1 MNRRAGPIDVRC
13 IVLCLAAFAVGLAG
27 CELPAVSVQAVNLG
41 VKLKPVPP
49 EQVKL
54 YAGEPPRPPTLLLG
68 SVAVD
73 SLGDGEAVG
82 NAARREFGPIGA
94 DAIIHVRLTKLNGYV
109 LRTGLSG
116 LAVRMT
122 P

>member
-1 MNRRAGPIDVRC
+1 MSQRMRPIHTRGV
-13 IVLCLAAFAVGLAG
+13 ILWLAAFAVGLAG

-41 VKLKPVPP
+41 VTLKPVPP
-49 EQVKL
+49 EDVKL
-54 YAGEPPRPPTLLLG
+54 YAGEPPRPPVLVLG

-73 SLGDGEAVG
+73 TLGDGDAVG
-82 NAARREFGPIGA
+82 SAARREFGAIGA
-94 DAIIHVRLTKLNGYV
+94 DAIIHVRLTKMTGYV

-116 LAVRMT
+116 IAVRIA

>member
-1 MNRRAGPIDVRC
+1 MSRRARPIRTRGV
-13 IVLCLAAFAVGLAG
+13 ILCLATFAIGLAG
-27 CELPAVSVQAVNLG
+27 CELPSVSVQAVNLG

-49 EQVKL
+49 EEVKL
-54 YAGEPPRPPTLLLG
+54 YAGEPPRPPALVLG

-73 SLGDGEAVG
+73 SLGDGDAVG
-82 NAARREFGPIGA
+82 NAARREFAAIGA
-94 DAIIHVRLTKLNGYV
+94 DAIIHVRLTKMTGYV

-116 LAVRMT
+116 IAVRMT